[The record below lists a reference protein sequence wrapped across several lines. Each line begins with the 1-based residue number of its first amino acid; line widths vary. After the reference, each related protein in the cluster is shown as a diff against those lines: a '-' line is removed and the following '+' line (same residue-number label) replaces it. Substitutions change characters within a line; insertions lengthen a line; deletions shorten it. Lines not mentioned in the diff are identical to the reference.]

1 MTATS
6 APNGHEPLSIEEFVD
21 RLIGPGVDAPEIKAT
36 LVRMMAPTLD
46 VIYGKRT
53 GIDFIVEDSGVDERT
68 VIDVLWALQSMPM
81 PEVVVRR
88 LAVHGFAQ
96 EDIPKVIIGVKR
108 VAMALV
114 SQHSGLLAGVERDE

>member
-1 MTATS
+1 MPATNPPS
-6 APNGHEPLSIEEFVD
+6 GDSPKIDEFVD
-21 RLIGPGVDAPEIKAT
+21 RLIGPGVDAPEIKAV
-36 LVRMMAPTLD
+36 LLQMMTPTFD

-53 GIDFIVEDSGVDERT
+53 GIDFIVDDSGVGERD

-108 VAMALV
+108 VAMAFV